1 MRAGL
6 RDGLGKGANERRMS
20 ANFATLRTKLGVSND
35 GKGSAGSNLFRDVVA
50 SSRAQ
55 VNPDDTSPQG
65 CAKLAW
71 ETSPGAPP
79 AQSPLKRRE
88 AQGRSEV

>member
-20 ANFATLRTKLGVSND
+20 ANFSTLRSKLGVSSD
-35 GKGSAGSNLFRDVVA
+35 GKGGAGSNIFRDVIA

-55 VNPDDTSPQG
+55 VNPD
-65 CAKLAW
+65 AAVVRNV
-71 ETSPGAPP
+71 
-79 AQSPLKRRE
+79 KRLTAGTRT
-88 AQGRSEV
+88 ANTFNFFL

>member
-1 MRAGL
+1 
-6 RDGLGKGANERRMS
+6 MS
-20 ANFATLRTKLGVSND
+20 ANFATLRNKLGVSND
-35 GKGSAGSNLFRDVVA
+35 GKGSAGSDLFRDVVA